1 MASRILLTLT
11 GGPSHLSWWALMR
24 QGVHVD
30 KIGRTFLI
38 VGATGKQG
46 GATATRL
53 LARGW
58 RVRALC
64 RDISTKAARELSAAG
79 AQVVR
84 GDMDDVV
91 SLEAAMQGVDGV
103 FSVQPTVGS
112 PSTASD
118 FTADDEVR
126 WGINVA
132 EAARAAGA
140 GHFVFTSVGGADRR
154 TGVIPRN
161 HDSKWRIE
169 QHIEALGLPATILR
183 PVSFMENFSGGYYL
197 RNGTLS
203 TALKPD
209 VPQQLIAVDDVGA
222 FAELAFDQ
230 PERYIGTAIEIA
242 GDELTPMQI
251 AAAITRAIGK
261 SLPYVQI
268 PIETIRKVNM
278 HAAIADEWFNDQ
290 GYQADIPALRELHPG
305 LMNFSTWL
313 DAGGAAKIQASVP
326 GGRRG

>member
-1 MASRILLTLT
+1 LGKAVL
-11 GGPSHLSWWALMR
+11 
-24 QGVHVD
+24 V
-30 KIGRTFLI
+30 

-53 LARGW
+53 LAGGW

-64 RDISTKAARELSAAG
+64 RDTSTKAARELSAAG
-79 AQVVR
+79 AQVIR

-91 SLEAAMQGVDGV
+91 SLKAAMRDVHGV

-112 PSTASD
+112 PSTAPT
-118 FTADDEVR
+118 FGADDEVR

-132 EAARAAGA
+132 EAAHAAGVE
-140 GHFVFTSVGGADRR
+140 HFVFTSVGGADRR

-169 QHIEALGLPATILR
+169 QHIEALGLPATVLR

-222 FAELAFDQ
+222 FAALAFAQ
-230 PERYIGTAIEIA
+230 PGHYIGEAIEIA
-242 GDELTPMQI
+242 GDELTPVQI
-251 AAAITRAIGK
+251 AAAITQAIGR
-261 SLPYVQI
+261 SLPYVQL
-268 PIETIRKVNM
+268 PIEAIREVNV
-278 HAAIADEWFNDQ
+278 HAAVADEWFNDQ
-290 GYQADIPALRELHPG
+290 GYQADIPALRAFHPA
-305 LMNFSTWL
+305 LMTFGTWL
-313 DAGGAAKIQASVP
+313 NAGGAAKIRASLTT
-326 GGRRG
+326 RHE